1 MLQKSLQNRKHV
13 EDRLWMSIQRP
24 IWHEM
29 STLAP
34 LSDFSY
40 NAIGSIFGIF
50 IHNGSVKKT
59 AKFHLCI

>member
-1 MLQKSLQNRKHV
+1 MCFYAMHFRDPNHSSG
-13 EDRLWMSIQRP
+13 RL

-40 NAIGSIFGIF
+40 NAVGPIFHVF
-50 IHNGSVKKT
+50 IHKGSVKKT
-59 AKFHLCI
+59 AKFQLCI